1 MKRGHQVRHPVALK
15 LWLILAV
22 VVAVA
27 AVAVLGFI
35 LLTSP
40 SFVAHKINP
49 LAVAKLAEFERLGQ
63 KTRVIAFDPNARWV
77 ILRGWNDYWFGP
89 EASKTLS
96 DTLGTFQMEG
106 KQITDVAFAPNSA
119 WLIVAG
125 KNESRYSDSVPPP
138 IPTKLQERLAELSR
152 ANADIKHV
160 AMGPQGGYFIL
171 LGSGDYEWDNMPE
184 SIGAKLK
191 SLADSKV
198 GIRQVAIAED
208 GRWVVLDE
216 ENRTWTNGVS
226 LELSLRLWL
235 YTMRGKP
242 IQWVAFTPGG
252 GWVILDR
259 QLTDPERL
267 HPA

>member
-1 MKRGHQVRHPVALK
+1 MAGV
-15 LWLILAV
+15 AV
-22 VVAVA
+22 VAI
-27 AVAVLGFI
+27 LGFI

-49 LAVAKLAEFERLGQ
+49 EVEKRLADFDRLGQ
-63 KTRVIAFDPNARWV
+63 RIRVVAFDPNARWV
-77 ILRGWNDYWFGP
+77 ILRGRNDYWISGEPP
-89 EASKTLS
+89 EHLYEWLETYH
-96 DTLGTFQMEG
+96 TEG
-106 KQITDVAFAPNSA
+106 KEIVDVSFAPNSA

-138 IPTKLQERLAELSR
+138 IPAKLQERLAELSR
-152 ANADIKHV
+152 AEAEIKHV

-184 SIGAKLK
+184 SMGAKLK
-191 SLADSKV
+191 NLADRKV

-216 ENRTWTNGVS
+216 ENRAWTNGVS

-235 YTMRGKP
+235 YAMRGKP

-252 GWVILDR
+252 GWVVL
-259 QLTDPERL
+259 
-267 HPA
+267 AGS